1 MRHRAKALDGISTRR
16 CRRSITQRG
25 RGTPRLALRLLQA
38 CHRVCRAEGKRAISL
53 HHFRTACALEHL
65 DDLGLGPIEQ
75 AYLKALA
82 DGVSR
87 LNVLTS
93 MLGLPARTVSCVV
106 EPFLLRAGLVVKD
119 ERAAATHRPWAGAS
133 VQIVSRRCPV
143 PVKVMSYAC
152 RKAGDF
158 RCGDGSDGWTEPV
171 EVLPAHQ
178 HRLPPPHLRRS
189 DRTTVL
195 PA

>member
-1 MRHRAKALDGISTRR
+1 MGSRRDAAALIA
-16 CRRSITQRG
+16 QRG

-38 CHRVCRAEGKRAISL
+38 CHRVCRAEGERAISP
-53 HHFRTACALEHL
+53 HHFRTACTLEHL

-106 EPFLLRAGLVVKD
+106 EPFVLRAGLVVKD
-119 ERAAATHRPWAGAS
+119 DRGRRQLTAHGRAHLFKSCPED
-133 VQIVSRRCPV
+133 VQFPS
-143 PVKVMSYAC
+143 K
-152 RKAGDF
+152 
-158 RCGDGSDGWTEPV
+158 
-171 EVLPAHQ
+171 
-178 HRLPPPHLRRS
+178 
-189 DRTTVL
+189 
-195 PA
+195 